1 MKESSERKHPELLH
15 AVVDAALVLVD
26 VGPSVT
32 GGAKGGDIAPGGL
45 RDALEPHEQTHGC
58 LPVNTHSSQHS
69 VRFRG

>member
-1 MKESSERKHPELLH
+1 MKESNPKLLH

-32 GGAKGGDIAPGGL
+32 GGAKGGDIALGGL

-58 LPVNTHSSQHS
+58 LPVRTHASQHS